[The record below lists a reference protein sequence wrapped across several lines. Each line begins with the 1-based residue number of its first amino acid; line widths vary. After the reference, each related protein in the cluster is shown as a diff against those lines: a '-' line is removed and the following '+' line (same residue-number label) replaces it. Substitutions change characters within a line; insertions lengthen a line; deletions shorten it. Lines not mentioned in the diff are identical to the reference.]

1 MEDIKKILSTIL
13 NEAKAL
19 EEKMESISLTAKHTG
34 EVIAPTASESLREV
48 IKFTEES
55 ANKIIQQI
63 DKVEQNCHEIDK
75 VVNELLTLNPINSIK
90 EKLSFIKDKN
100 AENMQTLIKVYE
112 LFSFQDLSAQ
122 QIKEV
127 INILE
132 DTKKNLLAIAMSSI
146 ESSNLPQESKEK
158 AKGKVHELLSGDRI
172 FQEDVDKLL
181 EELGL

>member
-1 MEDIKKILSTIL
+1 MEDVKKILSSIL

-19 EEKMESISLTAKHTG
+19 EEKIEQISATAKHTG
-34 EVIAPTASESLREV
+34 EMVAPSASESLMEV

-63 DKVEQNCHEIDK
+63 DKVEQNCHDIDK
-75 VVNELLTLNPINSIK
+75 TVEELLSLNPINSIK
-90 EKLSFIKDKN
+90 EKLNLIKEKN
-100 AENMQTLIKVYE
+100 RENMDILIKVYE

-132 DTKKNLLAIAMSSI
+132 ETKKQLLALAVNSI
-146 ESSNLPQESKEK
+146 ESSDLPQETKEI

>member
-1 MEDIKKILSTIL
+1 MEEIKKILSTIL
-13 NEAKAL
+13 NEAKVL
-19 EEKMESISLTAKHTG
+19 EEKIEQIGTAAKHTG
-34 EVIAPTASESLREV
+34 EVVAPSATESLREV

-75 VVNELLTLNPINSIK
+75 TVEDLLSLNPINSIR
-90 EKLSFIKDKN
+90 EKLSLIKEKN
-100 AENMQTLIKVYE
+100 QENMNILIKVYE

-132 DTKKNLLAIAMSSI
+132 DTKKKLLAIAVSSI
-146 ESSNLPQESKEK
+146 ESSDLPQETKEA